1 MENRTMRITR
11 TLLPILSF
19 VAMAAVAEAPPTATL
34 RLIPESTLPGIPV
47 SFLVTITNPTGQV
60 LTLGDLMTLKAT
72 TDGGTFDVLG
82 LMNQKEIGL
91 PSEGVDKCA
100 GEPCLHIA
108 ANGQRDLLV
117 DVGPVL
123 AGNGFFAD
131 QRLTKPGTY
140 GLELTLYDLDR
151 WFEEGAAIRTNA
163 ATLTV
168 RQPTGVD
175 LEVWNF
181 LNEVA
186 APGEWGLLSW
196 ATAKPRLT
204 QEIQSR
210 YPTSAYVPYVVSFGS
225 TTRFPGDVAA
235 FDNALAMNPP
245 VTVRDNLLWH
255 KAEYLSNHS
264 EYLLR
269 SFRDLER
276 AVALA
281 DRAREVFLELQR
293 VAISDL
299 MRQRAAKGLG
309 HLNSRAMAEETLRL
323 YASTD
328 APAPEKVMPHVEC
341 VTRGSGNTFTA
352 RFGYENPNTVIK
364 VLQIGNVNQVTPAPH
379 DQGQPRVFKP
389 GSRSNVFTAASPGGN
404 LIWHLD
410 GQKAVATR
418 DFPAQCGSTGN

>member
-1 MENRTMRITR
+1 MRVTGQ
-11 TLLPILSF
+11 LLPILSLL
-19 VAMAAVAEAPPTATL
+19 VVLTAAAEAPPTATL

-60 LTLGDLMTLKAT
+60 LTLGDVMTLRAT

-91 PSEGVDKCA
+91 PPESVDRCA
-100 GEPCLHIA
+100 GQPCLQIA

-131 QRLTKPGTY
+131 RRLMKPGTY
-140 GLELTLYDLDR
+140 DLELKLYDMDR
-151 WFEEGAAIRTNA
+151 WFEEGASIRTNA
-163 ATLTV
+163 ATLKV

-186 APGEWGLLSW
+186 APGEWELLSW
-196 ATAKPRLT
+196 ASAKPRLS

-210 YPTSAYVPYVVSFGS
+210 YPTSAYVPSVVSFGS
-225 TTRFPGDVAA
+225 ITKFPGDVSA
-235 FDNALAMNPP
+235 FDHALTMAPP

-255 KAEYLSNHS
+255 KAEHLAQQSRIALLS
-264 EYLLR
+264 E
-269 SFRDLER
+269 RDLEQ

-281 DRAREVFLELQR
+281 DRARDAFMELQR

-299 MRQRAAKGLG
+299 MRQRAAKGLS
-309 HLNSRAMAEETLRL
+309 HLNTRAMAEETLRL

-328 APAPEKVMPHVEC
+328 APAPEKVIPRVEC
-341 VTRGSGNTFTA
+341 VTRGEGNTFTA
-352 RFGYENPNTVIK
+352 RFGYENPNKTIK
-364 VLQIGNVNQVTPAPH
+364 VLQVGNLNQITPAPH

-389 GSRSNVFTAASPGGN
+389 GSRADVVTATSSGGN

-410 GQKAVATR
+410 GQKAIATP
-418 DFPAQCGSTGN
+418 DFPTQCEATGH